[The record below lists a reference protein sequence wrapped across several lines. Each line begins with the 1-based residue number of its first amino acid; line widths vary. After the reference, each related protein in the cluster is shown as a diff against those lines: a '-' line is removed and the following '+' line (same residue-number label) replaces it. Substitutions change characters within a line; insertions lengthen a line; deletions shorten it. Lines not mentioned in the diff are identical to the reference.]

1 MSDIPLSSLHI
12 IKRRNPN
19 FKMPIKKQSLVKN
32 TSSSVIPS
40 GNISENHNY
49 IFLPI
54 IFISFGFIVFFLINF
69 NNIL

>member
-19 FKMPIKKQSLVKN
+19 FKMPTKKPTSINK
-32 TSSSVIPS
+32 TSSTVIPS
-40 GNISENHNY
+40 GGILKNHNY
-49 IFLPI
+49 FFLPI
-54 IFISFGFIVFFLINF
+54 IFISLGFIVFFLINF